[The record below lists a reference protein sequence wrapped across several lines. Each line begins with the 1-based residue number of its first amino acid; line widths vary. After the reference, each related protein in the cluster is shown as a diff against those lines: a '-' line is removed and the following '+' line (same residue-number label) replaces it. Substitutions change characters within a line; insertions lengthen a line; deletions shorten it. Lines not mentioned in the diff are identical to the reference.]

1 MAKEKDKDKDAGS
14 APAKSKK
21 WVFLLAV
28 PLIVLLL
35 AGGAVGAYFLAS
47 LSDGGRADASAGDE
61 GPKARELGPLV
72 EVGALV
78 VNIAHRD
85 SSRFLKMGITLEARD
100 DRAAREIENRMPQLK
115 DAALLLAGNKT
126 FDDIRD
132 LQGKMQLKADLL
144 ARFNELAGR
153 DRVVD
158 LYFTDFVVQ

>member
-1 MAKEKDKDKDAGS
+1 MAKEKDKDAGN

-21 WVFLLAV
+21 WVFLLVA

-47 LSDGGRADASAGDE
+47 LNDGGRSDAPAGDE
-61 GPKARELGPLV
+61 GPEARDLGPLV
-72 EVGALV
+72 EVGTLV
-78 VNIAHRD
+78 VNITHRD
-85 SSRFLKMGITLEARD
+85 SSRFLKMGITLEAKD

-144 ARFNELAGR
+144 ARFNELTGR
-153 DRVVD
+153 ERVVD

>member
-1 MAKEKDKDKDAGS
+1 MAKEKEKDVGN

-28 PLIVLLL
+28 PLVVLLL

-47 LSDGGRADASAGDE
+47 LNDGGRADASAGNE
-61 GPKARELGPLV
+61 EPQARNLGPLV
-72 EVGALV
+72 DVGTLV

-85 SSRFLKMGITLEARD
+85 SSRFLKMGITLEAKD

-115 DAALLLAGNKT
+115 DSALLLAGNKS